1 MAAVIM
7 TRTKQNIKE
16 SIYFDK
22 PAEAIKFTNEIFDSD
37 HDNLIQINGR
47 EFWTFMLMFIADE
60 SVWQDLVEDG
70 LNTPEDYD
78 PSRRYPGPGF
88 YRNVGTHFELFN
100 LGTKMIDDDGE
111 LLEIVLDNKP
121 ISEANTLN

>member
-88 YRNVGTHFELFN
+88 YFNAGTHYELIQI
-100 LGTKMIDDDGE
+100 GTTFIDDDGHKIE
-111 LLEIVLDNKP
+111 VVLDNRK
-121 ISEANTLN
+121 INEGITLN